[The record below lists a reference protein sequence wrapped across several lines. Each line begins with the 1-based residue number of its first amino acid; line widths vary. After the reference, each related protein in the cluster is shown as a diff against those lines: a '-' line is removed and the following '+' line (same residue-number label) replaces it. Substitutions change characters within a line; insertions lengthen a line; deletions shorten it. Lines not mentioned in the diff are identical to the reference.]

1 MSYPRITRRRL
12 LEGTAGLAVAGL
24 AGCTGAPGGSRQQA
38 AGGSP
43 TDNEESG
50 GDDHPGHGEE
60 AHGHDQVSEPKASR
74 EVVVNTARTGD
85 STEYHFDPHVTW
97 VEAGGTVTWRLESG
111 THTAT
116 AYHPGNDQPRL
127 VPEGTEA
134 WDSGTLSEE
143 GETFSH
149 TFETEG
155 VYHYLCT
162 PHEQFGMMATVI
174 VGEPHPEDQRA
185 LQMMPDN
192 KPEEVHGKLEE
203 LNGMVQEIMGV
214 GHHEEGTGTE
224 DGHHEEGDGH
234 HEEETHTEDGHYHE
248 EDGHHED
255 GTTTETGH
263 HEEGDGHHEEGT
275 ATEDDHHHE
284 EETHIEE

>member
-1 MSYPRITRRRL
+1 MSHPRFTRRRL

-24 AGCTGAPGGSRQQA
+24 AGCTGAPSGSGQQA
-38 AGGSP
+38 AGGTP

-74 EVVVNTARTGD
+74 EVAVNTARQEG

-174 VGEPHPEDQRA
+174 VGEPHLEDQRA

-203 LNGMVQEIMGV
+203 LNGIVREIMGG
-214 GHHEEGTGTE
+214 GHHEEGTSTE
-224 DGHHEEGDGH
+224 AEH
-234 HEEETHTEDGHYHE
+234 HEEETHTEGGHHEEGTTNEAGHHEE
-248 EDGHHED
+248 EDGHHE
-255 GTTTETGH
+255 ES
-263 HEEGDGHHEEGT
+263 T
-275 ATEDDHHHE
+275 ATEEDHHHE
-284 EETHIEE
+284 EETHTEG

>member
-1 MSYPRITRRRL
+1 L

-24 AGCTGAPGGSRQQA
+24 AGCVGAPTGSGQQA
-38 AGGSP
+38 AGEPHTEDGHS
-43 TDNEESG
+43 EE
-50 GDDHPGHGEE
+50 DDQPGHGQE
-60 AHGHDQVSEPKASR
+60 AHGHDLMSEPKSSP
-74 EVVVNTARTGD
+74 EVAVDTVRSGG

-97 VEAGGTVTWRLESG
+97 VEPGGTVTWRLESG

-134 WDSGTLSEE
+134 WDSGTMSEE
-143 GETFSH
+143 GETFEH

-174 VGEPHPEDQRA
+174 VGEPHLEDQRA
-185 LQMMPDN
+185 LRTMPEN

-203 LNGMVQEIMGV
+203 LNGMVQEMMGED
-214 GHHEEGTGTE
+214 HHGEGTGTE
-224 DGHHEEGDGH
+224 DGHHEEG
-234 HEEETHTEDGHYHE
+234 TTTEA
-248 EDGHHED
+248 GHHED
-255 GTTTETGH
+255 
-263 HEEGDGHHEEGT
+263 DGHGGE
-275 ATEDDHHHE
+275 DHHHE
-284 EETHIEE
+284 